1 MMDTMISSNTLDVD
15 TTQVAKARRR
25 RSVNSLIVGLISYGW
40 VIIIAITTL
49 LPYIW
54 MVLNSFKPR
63 SEIVYYR
70 FLPLAPTLENYI
82 KILTKYPFGRWYM
95 NTAIV
100 TAISV
105 VSTLFFCSLAGYAL
119 AKFHFRGRDVF
130 FVLILATV
138 MVPVEMLI
146 IPWYVGAYRLHLTN
160 TYAGLVIPGLVSAF
174 GVFIL
179 RQAIINIP
187 DDLIDAARVD
197 GMSEIGIY
205 FKIVLPLVSGT
216 LSALAILTALASW
229 NDFLWPL
236 IVIDKPPMFTLQVGV
251 TFATQG
257 DVQDT
262 VLDWGTIMAAT
273 TVASLPM
280 LFLVIFS
287 QKYIVKG
294 IATTGLK
301 G

>member
-1 MMDTMISSNTLDVD
+1 MISQNAL
-15 TTQVAKARRR
+15 AKQSAAIKPAGKKQ
-25 RSVNSLIVGLISYGW
+25 STSTAIVRGLSYGW
-40 VIIIAITTL
+40 VALVAITTL
-49 LPYIW
+49 LPYVW

-63 SEIVYYR
+63 SEIVHYR
-70 FLPLAPTLENYI
+70 FLPLAPTLDNYI
-82 KILTKYPFGRWYM
+82 KILTKYPFSRWYF
-95 NTAIV
+95 NTALV
-100 TAISV
+100 TVISV
-105 VSTLFFCSLAGYAL
+105 VSTLLFCSLAGYAL
-119 AKFHFRGRDVF
+119 AKFRFPGRNLF
-130 FVLILATV
+130 FILILATV

-146 IPWYVGAYRLHLTN
+146 IPWYVGAFQLHLTN
-160 TYAGLVIPGLVSAF
+160 TYAGLIIPGLISAF

-179 RQAIINIP
+179 RQAIMNVP

-197 GMSEIGIY
+197 GMSEIGIF

-216 LSALAILTALASW
+216 LSALAILTALAAW

-262 VLDWGTIMAAT
+262 ILDWGTIMAAT

-280 LFLVIFS
+280 LFLVILA